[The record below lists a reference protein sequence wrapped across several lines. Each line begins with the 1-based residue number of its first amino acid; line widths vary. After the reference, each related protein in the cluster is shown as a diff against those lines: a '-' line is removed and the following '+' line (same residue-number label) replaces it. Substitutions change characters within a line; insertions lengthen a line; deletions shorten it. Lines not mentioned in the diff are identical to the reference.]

1 MTQKNKTYSLT
12 NRRGDIDAYITSDG
26 NLIVLGLTKMWGTLL
41 LDPEVKWG
49 KFSLDDFIDS
59 INPKNSAKLNAI
71 LNVVSPYIGDDS
83 QSMSYVPHTDKVVMI
98 EQSPAD
104 GYATIKIVTSVYE
117 KIVAQF
123 DSIEDV
129 TGKVTIV

>member
-1 MTQKNKTYSLT
+1 MVQENKTYSLT
-12 NRRGDIDAYITSDG
+12 NRRGDIDAYITSDD
-26 NLIVLGLTKMWGTLL
+26 NLIVLSLTKMWGTLL

-49 KFSLDDFIDS
+49 FNLDDFIGS
-59 INPKNSAKLNAI
+59 INPKNSARLSAI
-71 LNVVSPYIGDDS
+71 LNVVSPYIGDDDPL
-83 QSMSYVPHTDKVVMI
+83 MRYVPQPDKVVMI
-98 EQSPAD
+98 EQSPVD

>member
-1 MTQKNKTYSLT
+1 MVQENKTYSLT
-12 NRRGDIDAYITSDG
+12 NRRGDIDAYITSDD
-26 NLIVLGLTKMWGTLL
+26 NLIVLSLTKMWGTLL

-49 KFSLDDFIDS
+49 FNLDDFIES
-59 INPKNSAKLNAI
+59 INPKNSARLSAI
-71 LNVVSPYIGDDS
+71 LNVVSPYIGDDDPL
-83 QSMSYVPHTDKVVMI
+83 MRYVPQPDKVVMI
-98 EQSPAD
+98 EQSPVD